1 MQYERKTN
9 IIFFVEDPECLD
21 IERNIEAN
29 SGAFGGTKVQSMML
43 HWNKDETSTF
53 SDSFDLIVA
62 SDW

>member
-1 MQYERKTN
+1 M
-9 IIFFVEDPECLD
+9 FFVEDPKCLD

-53 SDSFDLIVA
+53 SYSFDLIVA